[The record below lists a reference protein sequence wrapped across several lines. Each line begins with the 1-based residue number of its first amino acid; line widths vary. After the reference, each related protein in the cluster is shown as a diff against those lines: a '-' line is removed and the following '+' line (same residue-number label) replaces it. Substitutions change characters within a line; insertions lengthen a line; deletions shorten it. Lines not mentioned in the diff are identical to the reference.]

1 MPRYRCEIVTMR
13 ASILLA
19 EAIACLVNSM
29 TFSGESPPK
38 PACAV
43 AIAEGE
49 GALRK
54 MDFLEEEGKPELAEV
69 EEVVI
74 VIERD
79 GGKKEES
86 SKIGLGC
93 ERAKRASRKFY
104 CVEGWE

>member
-1 MPRYRCEIVTMR
+1 MIPRYRCEIVTMR

-29 TFSGESPPK
+29 TFSGESPPN

-54 MDFLEEEGKPELAEV
+54 IFFLEEEGKPELAEV
-69 EEVVI
+69 EEEVI

-79 GGKKEES
+79 DGKKEWS
-86 SKIGLGC
+86 SKIGLAC

-104 CVEGWE
+104 CVER